1 VRRRIVLLVTLAL
14 VMAAVMASS
23 ALPAWAVPISEMS
36 CDQLTQEAEET
47 GLAYADATL
56 SGDGARADSLSERLD
71 ALDRAAENKGCGGF
85 DRGGSV
91 VEINA

>member
-1 VRRRIVLLVTLAL
+1 MRRRIVLLVTLAL
-14 VMAAVMASS
+14 VMAAVM

-36 CDQLTQEAEET
+36 CDQLTQEAEQT
-47 GLAYADATL
+47 GLEYAGATL
-56 SGDGARADSLSERLD
+56 GGDEARANNLSERLD

>member
-1 VRRRIVLLVTLAL
+1 
-14 VMAAVMASS
+14 MAAVMASS

-36 CDQLTQEAEET
+36 CDQLRWAAENT
-47 GLAYADATL
+47 GLEYADATL

>member
-1 VRRRIVLLVTLAL
+1 MRRRIVLLVTLAL
-14 VMAAVMASS
+14 VMAAVM

-36 CDQLTQEAEET
+36 CDQLTQEAEQT
-47 GLAYADATL
+47 GLAYAGATL
-56 SGDGARADSLSERLD
+56 SGDGARAENLSERLD
-71 ALDRAAENKGCGGF
+71 ALDRAAERKGCGGF

>member
-1 VRRRIVLLVTLAL
+1 MRRRIVLLVTLAL

-23 ALPAWAVPISEMS
+23 ALPAWAVPISQMS
-36 CDQLTQEAEET
+36 CDQLRSAAEYT
-47 GLAYADATL
+47 GLQYADATL
-56 SGDGARADSLSERLD
+56 SGQELRANSLSERLD
-71 ALDRAAENKGCGGF
+71 ALDRAAQRKGCGGF